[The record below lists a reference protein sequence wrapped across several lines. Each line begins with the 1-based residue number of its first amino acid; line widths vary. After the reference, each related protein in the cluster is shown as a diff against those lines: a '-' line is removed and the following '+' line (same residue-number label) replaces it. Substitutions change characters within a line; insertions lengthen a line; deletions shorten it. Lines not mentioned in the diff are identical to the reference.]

1 MKKVAIVG
9 ALLVLAGCAEVENYN
24 DVVKTPAPAG
34 LEGYWQSKGP
44 QRKLVSPEAIA
55 SLVVTKDGDT
65 LDCRQWQRVIALPGK
80 LTMLS
85 DDLTNV
91 TVKRELY
98 EIERDGNTLEYD
110 GMTLQRVA
118 RPTPECAAA
127 LEKRHCRRHCRNFAS
142 RQRSAAGKVH
152 HASSITHT
160 LTLPPLQK
168 KVASPCLLV
177 TTCSSRFLR
186 KSRQVLLA

>member
-55 SLVVTKDGDT
+55 SLVVTKEGDT

-127 LEKRHCRRHCRNFAS
+127 LKKRRCRRRCRNFAS
-142 RQRSAAGKVH
+142 RQRSAAGNAH
-152 HASSITHT
+152 HTSSMTHT
-160 LTLPPLQK
+160 LTLPALQK
-168 KVASPCLLV
+168 NVASP
-177 TTCSSRFLR
+177 
-186 KSRQVLLA
+186 

>member
-55 SLVVTKDGDT
+55 SLVVTKEGDT

-91 TVKRELY
+91 TVKRELL
-98 EIERDGNTLEYD
+98 RL
-110 GMTLQRVA
+110 
-118 RPTPECAAA
+118 
-127 LEKRHCRRHCRNFAS
+127 
-142 RQRSAAGKVH
+142 SATGIPWNMMA
-152 HASSITHT
+152 
-160 LTLPPLQK
+160 
-168 KVASPCLLV
+168 
-177 TTCSSRFLR
+177 
-186 KSRQVLLA
+186 

>member
-55 SLVVTKDGDT
+55 SLVVTKEGDT

-110 GMTLQRVA
+110 GHDAATGRSSDAGVCRRV
-118 RPTPECAAA
+118 RKNAAA
-127 LEKRHCRRHCRNFAS
+127 DAAAVISLPG
-142 RQRSAAGKVH
+142 SA
-152 HASSITHT
+152 
-160 LTLPPLQK
+160 LPPGTLITRPQ
-168 KVASPCLLV
+168 
-177 TTCSSRFLR
+177 
-186 KSRQVLLA
+186 

>member
-1 MKKVAIVG
+1 MNDEKVAIVG

-55 SLVVTKDGDT
+55 SLVVTKEGDT

-127 LEKRHCRRHCRNFAS
+127 LEKRRCRRRCRNFAS
-142 RQRSAAGKVH
+142 RQRSAAGKAH
-152 HASSITHT
+152 HTSSMTHT
-160 LTLPPLQK
+160 LTLPALQK
-168 KVASPCLLV
+168 NVASP
-177 TTCSSRFLR
+177 
-186 KSRQVLLA
+186 